1 MGLFALGSGQWF
13 KERKMKLDRTTKL
26 LLVLIALG
34 LWANALS
41 PLFRPARIVHASA
54 TWKCDG
60 KLKASA
66 FGAKE
71 FPGGYDVDVT
81 CRE

>member
-1 MGLFALGSGQWF
+1 
-13 KERKMKLDRTTKL
+13 MKPDKTTKM

-34 LWANALS
+34 LWFNALA
-41 PLFRPARIVHASA
+41 PMFRSARVVRAAEKI
-54 TWKCDG
+54 TCDG

-66 FGAKE
+66 FGATA

-81 CRE
+81 CHE